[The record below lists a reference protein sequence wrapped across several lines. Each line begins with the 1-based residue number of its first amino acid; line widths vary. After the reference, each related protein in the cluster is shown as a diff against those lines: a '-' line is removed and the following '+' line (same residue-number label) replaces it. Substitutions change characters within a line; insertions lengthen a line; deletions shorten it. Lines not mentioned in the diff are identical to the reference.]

1 MDLRKIKNLLK
12 KEESTKLDFKRKI
25 DIYTDSGKKELAKDV
40 CAIANSRGGRG
51 YIIIGVE
58 DKTKEVV
65 GIEDEDLSEEYIQQ
79 VISSRCVPPIPV
91 AFEWVKYGGK
101 TLGIISIF
109 AGTQK
114 PYQIRD
120 NGAFYIRR
128 GSTTDTMKKEEV
140 VSYLSEGLSFNIEVS
155 PIINS
160 STKVLNY
167 SIIDKYFTSKG
178 MEINNENRIEFM
190 DAAAITYVDKDS
202 GARMVTLG
210 GLLVFSDI
218 NNLFLPHNMV
228 KVINKIK
235 GPNNNVAI
243 LQGSLLSLLDSC
255 ENILKTILP
264 ASYPV
269 NSICEAVNNAIL
281 YRDYSLHGK
290 VIEIV
295 ISENSVIVS
304 SPGAMIF
311 NNNDKNHS
319 YIKRNM
325 WIYDKLIALDDKKR
339 YLKTSPGFSIMKR
352 GFKNIG
358 RIKFI
363 NSLDEN
369 VFKVIFPGI
378 KIISW

>member
-1 MDLRKIKNLLK
+1 MDLRKVKNLLK
-12 KEESTKLDFKRKI
+12 KEESTKLDFKRKV

-58 DKTKEVV
+58 DKTKEVI
-65 GIEDEDLSEEYIQQ
+65 GIDDDNLSEEYIQQ

-91 AFEWVKYGGK
+91 TFEWVKYGGK
-101 TLGIISIF
+101 KLGIISIF

-140 VSYLSEGLSFNIEVS
+140 VSYLAEGLSFNIEVA
-155 PIINS
+155 PIVNS
-160 STKVLNY
+160 SIKVLNY
-167 SIIDKYFTSKG
+167 NTIDKYFKSKG
-178 MEINNENRIEFM
+178 MEINDENRIEFM
-190 DAAAITYVDKDS
+190 DATSITYVDKDS
-202 GARMVTLG
+202 GTRMATLG

-228 KVINKIK
+228 KVINKFE
-235 GPNNNVAI
+235 GPKNSITI
-243 LQGSLLSLLDSC
+243 LQGNLLSLIDSC

-264 ASYPV
+264 RSYPV

-304 SPGAMIF
+304 SPGAMLL

-378 KIISW
+378 KIISS

>member
-65 GIEDEDLSEEYIQQ
+65 GVEDENLSEEYIQQ

-101 TLGIISIF
+101 KLGIISIF

-235 GPNNNVAI
+235 GPNNNVTI

-304 SPGAMIF
+304 SPGAMLF

-378 KIISW
+378 KIIS

>member
-235 GPNNNVAI
+235 GPNNNVTI

-378 KIISW
+378 KIIS

>member
-65 GIEDEDLSEEYIQQ
+65 GVEDENLSEEYIQQ

-101 TLGIISIF
+101 KLGIISIF

-178 MEINNENRIEFM
+178 MQINNENRIEFM

-235 GPNNNVAI
+235 GPNNNVTI

-304 SPGAMIF
+304 SPGAMLF

-378 KIISW
+378 KIIS